1 MLNSLLAAP
10 TVTGRNGNTCYGLP
24 AEDVRAL
31 LQAGR

>member
-1 MLNSLLAAP
+1 
-10 TVTGRNGNTCYGLP
+10 VTGRNGNTSYGLP